1 MATQRTPLE
10 NCWYAVATI
19 DAVDDGPISIEIL
32 DTAYVI
38 WRGPDKTLI
47 AARDRCSHREAPL
60 SRGTIEDG
68 CLRCPYHGWLFA
80 DHGQCVEIPTC
91 NPECELCDGG
101 SCLRLCG
108 NPYDRE
114 AQTITIIDSLYI
126 LRASVELETCNLCTC
141 DVNGSMMITAVDA
154 LASLRMLV
162 GLPGQMI
169 CPEFATIEEAP
180 TSTTSTTVPNNT
192 VDW

>member
-1 MATQRTPLE
+1 MK
-10 NCWYAVATI
+10 N
-19 DAVDDGPISIEIL
+19 
-32 DTAYVI
+32 
-38 WRGPDKTLI
+38 
-47 AARDRCSHREAPL
+47 
-60 SRGTIEDG
+60 
-68 CLRCPYHGWLFA
+68 
-80 DHGQCVEIPTC
+80 
-91 NPECELCDGG
+91 
-101 SCLRLCG
+101 CG

-169 CPEFATIEEAP
+169 CPEFATIEEATP
-180 TSTTSTTVPNNT
+180 STTSTTMPSEVL
-192 VDW
+192 DW